1 MLVEGGGNDTGR
13 GENSK
18 QNMKGMHN
26 IKDKKGNQKMKD
38 WQNLNR
44 KQGPNP
50 NQKENHV
57 LVAIDAVVDDA
68 F

>member
-1 MLVEGGGNDTGR
+1 
-13 GENSK
+13 
-18 QNMKGMHN
+18 MKGMQN

-44 KQGPNP
+44 KQGPNT